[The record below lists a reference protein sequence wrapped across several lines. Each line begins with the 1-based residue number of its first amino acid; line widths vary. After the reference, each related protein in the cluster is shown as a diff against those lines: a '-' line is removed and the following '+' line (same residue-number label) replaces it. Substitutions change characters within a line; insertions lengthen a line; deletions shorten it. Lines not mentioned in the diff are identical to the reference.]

1 MIPILVNDTVI
12 GNPLFTVPVYVPDI
26 EDSGIGLD
34 SVSLCYEIH
43 GQADEW
49 FNLVTDEC
57 TSVNAHY
64 IGASSRLNV
73 INRIAIRAVDGVGIC
88 REILIQRD
96 GCTVELDGT
105 PLNGSRFDM
114 DGIMIRR
121 YSRRV
126 RVAVPNCQEQNLVM
140 WITCETTSQYTLDG
154 DAISVDSI
162 RFDIMRGLNVGHRDS
177 HGIIGNFI
185 LVHASYTVEP
195 LLKDTPEIRTPLY

>member
-1 MIPILVNDTVI
+1 M
-12 GNPLFTVPVYVPDI
+12 PVYVPDI

-34 SVSLCYEIH
+34 SVSLCYELH
-43 GQADEW
+43 GQSDEW

-64 IGASSRLNV
+64 IGAPSGLNV
-73 INRIAIRAVDGVGIC
+73 IDQIAIRAVDGVRIC
-88 REILIQRD
+88 REILVQRD

-121 YSRRV
+121 YSQRV

-140 WITCETTSQYTLDG
+140 WITCETRTIQ
-154 DAISVDSI
+154 ISVFDDPIIFDSI
-162 RFDIMRGLNVGHRDS
+162 RFDVLRGLNFGHRDS
-177 HGIIGNFI
+177 HGIIGNLFCLI
-185 LVHASYTVEP
+185 CSHSLGSTLHSHLYSHLFFLIF
-195 LLKDTPEIRTPLY
+195 LLPAIKE